1 MRRLLLCG
9 VAADEYDADDAPC
22 LPDHQRPELRTGAP
36 LHHAITKGNELV
48 VEVLLELGGADIE
61 RMDRVVTGGKKRNVD
76 ALGLRP
82 LARAA
87 LLGKDGVVR
96 VLLEHGADHTA
107 LSNGQRRAPL
117 CCGCASH

>member
-36 LHHAITKGNELV
+36 LHHAITKGSEPV
-48 VEVLLELGGADIE
+48 VRELLELGGADIE
-61 RMDRVVTGGKKRNVD
+61 RMDRAQGGKKRNVD

-87 LLGKDGVVR
+87 LLGRDGVVR
-96 VLLEHGADHTA
+96 VLLEHGADHAA